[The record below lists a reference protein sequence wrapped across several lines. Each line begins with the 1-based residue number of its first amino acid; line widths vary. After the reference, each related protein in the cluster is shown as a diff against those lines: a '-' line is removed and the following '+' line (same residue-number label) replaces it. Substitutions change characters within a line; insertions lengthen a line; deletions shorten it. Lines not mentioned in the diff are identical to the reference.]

1 MQTKLAP
8 HYANTEP
15 GITAESIIR
24 SCVHCGFCNATC
36 PTYQLLGDE
45 RDGPRGRIYLIK
57 QLLEGQTPTVE
68 TQTHLDRCLT
78 CRACESTC
86 PSGVEYAK
94 LADIGRAEI
103 NKQVKRAPVDQL
115 IRMGLLQF
123 VPYPARFQYVLRL
136 ANFVKPFLPAR
147 LQSKLPPL
155 RRQAIPLTQRTHS
168 RFMLVLAGCVQ
179 SISSPNTNQAAAKVL
194 DMLQISL
201 LEAPEAGCC
210 GALAQHLAAE
220 QQAEQQ
226 MKRNIDAWWPYIEQG
241 CEALVMTASGCGSTV
256 KEYGYL
262 LRNDAVYASKA
273 AKISELCKDIAE
285 VIAAEDLSAWSHLGD
300 GKDIA
305 FQSPCSLQHGQQL
318 SGVVETLLQRFGYS
332 PLPIN
337 DNHLCCGSAGS
348 YSLLQPELSQ
358 QLRSQKLAALTA
370 AQADHIV
377 TANIG
382 CQLHLSS
389 ADCSINHW
397 IEMVAEQM
405 TAK

>member
-1 MQTKLAP
+1 MHTKLAP
-8 HYANTEP
+8 HYANTP
-15 GITAESIIR
+15 HGITAESIIR
-24 SCVHCGFCNATC
+24 NCVHCGFCNATC

-57 QLLEGQTPTVE
+57 QLLEGQKPTAV

-103 NKQVKRAPVDQL
+103 NKQVKRAPLDRL
-115 IRMGLLQF
+115 MRGGLLQF
-123 VPYPARFQYVLRL
+123 VPYPTRFRSVLRL
-136 ANFVKPFLPAR
+136 ANLAKPLLPAQ

-155 RRQAIPLTQRTHS
+155 RPKAIPLTQRTHT

-194 DMLQISL
+194 DALQISL

-210 GALAQHLAAE
+210 GALAQHLSAE
-220 QQAEQQ
+220 QQTKQQ
-226 MKRNIDAWWPYIEQG
+226 IKRNIDAWWPYVEQG
-241 CEALVMTASGCGSTV
+241 CEAIVMTASGCGSTV
-256 KEYGYL
+256 KDYGYL
-262 LRNDAVYASKA
+262 LQHDAAYASKA
-273 AKISELCKDIAE
+273 AKVSELCKDLAE
-285 VIAAEDLSAWSHLGD
+285 VIAAEDVSAWNKLGY

-318 SGVVETLLQRFGYS
+318 SGVVETLLQRFGYN
-332 PLPIN
+332 PLPVR
-337 DNHLCCGSAGS
+337 DSHLCCGSAGS
-348 YSLLQPELSQ
+348 YSLLQAELSQ
-358 QLRSQKLAALTA
+358 QLRTQKLAALTA
-370 AQADHIV
+370 VVADRIV

-389 ADCSINHW
+389 ADCSVSHW
-397 IEMVAEQM
+397 IEMVAEHM
-405 TAK
+405 ADK